1 MTTNEWTTPSDSNSP
16 NPIAEVRSPLG
27 EPLATPGARLG
38 AYVLEALFI
47 LVTLVIGWVIWALI
61 VWGKGTTPG
70 HQVLRL
76 YFVSEKTGQTTTWGH
91 TALREF
97 VMKGLVGGLLSTI
110 TFGIYFIVDSLFVIR
125 PDRRTIHDML
135 SSTLVVQR

>member
-1 MTTNEWTTPSDSNSP
+1 LTTNEPGMPPTVNQITSP
-16 NPIAEVRSPLG
+16 TEVRSLLG

-38 AYVLEALFI
+38 AYLLEGLFV
-47 LVTLVIGWVIWALI
+47 LVTLVIGWIIWALI

-76 YFVSEKTGQTTTWGH
+76 YFVNEKTGQTATWGH

-97 VMKGLVGGLLSTI
+97 VMKGLVGGFLSVI
-110 TFGIYFIVDSLFVIR
+110 TFGIYFIVDSLFVVR

>member
-1 MTTNEWTTPSDSNSP
+1 MTTNEWN
-16 NPIAEVRSPLG
+16 NPINPSQPSNPAGVRSPLS
-27 EPLATPGARLG
+27 EALATPGARLG
-38 AYVLEALFI
+38 AYLLEFLFLI
-47 LVTLVIGWVIWALI
+47 VTLVIGWIIWSLI
-61 VWGKGTTPG
+61 AWGKGTRPG

-76 YFVSEKTGQTTTWGH
+76 YFVSEKTGKTTTWGH

-97 VMKGLVGGLLSTI
+97 VMKGLVGGFLTSI
-110 TFGIYFIVDSLFVIR
+110 TFGVYWIVHSLLVVR

>member
-1 MTTNEWTTPSDSNSP
+1 MTENEGSSPYTAAMQSSNL
-16 NPIAEVRSPLG
+16 EVRSPLG

-38 AYVLEALFI
+38 AYLLEILFVI
-47 LVTLVIGWVIWALI
+47 VTLGIGWIIWSLI
-61 VWGKGTTPG
+61 IWGKGTTPG

-76 YFVSEKTGQTTTWGH
+76 YFVSENTGKTATWGH
-91 TALREF
+91 TALREV
-97 VMKGLVGGLLSTI
+97 VMKGLVGGFLSTI
-110 TFGIYFIVDSLFVIR
+110 TVGIYFIVDSLFVIR